1 MAKKETFTGHIMPM
15 HDEITSEDIN
25 KFFEGSD
32 PMKRIISIELGYDT
46 ADAEIVFINDNG
58 EKRIKKEPFKPFVW
72 AKNSACLRM
81 FDGNR
86 SLLKK
91 KMREYGIAI
100 KALYTCREDNPYP
113 NEKLDNGYK
122 YLFYAKTKMSMG
134 KFQDFFKKAG
144 TPINGQKKIDENE
157 PSSQEFMSLQPVEQF
172 MIETG
177 KRYFKGYEKYDD
189 LKRMSFDLETEGL
202 NPLIHCISQIG
213 IRTNKGFEKIL
224 TITGDSKE
232 EKEKNE
238 LYAINEFIKII
249 ATEAPDV
256 IFGHN
261 SENFDWDFIIVRCE
275 KHGIDFKELSEK
287 YLREGIY
294 KKSKPTTLKLGGE
307 VETFFQ
313 TIIKYHNVVDS
324 LHAVRRAM
332 ATDSSFEKANLKYA
346 TQYLKLNKKNRV
358 YVPGNI
364 IESTWRITDNV
375 YAFNDKNGDW
385 YKITEEKPLQDGYE
399 LVSGKYIVE
408 RYLLDDLWE
417 CDKVELS
424 LHETDF
430 HLTKMIPT
438 TFPRVCTMGTA
449 TQWKLILLTW
459 AYEHNMA
466 VPSLGKNKKYTGG
479 LSRLLVTGYIEKICK
494 GDYAALYPTTEIT
507 WNIEPDTDFTH
518 VTLKLLT
525 YVLTKREFHKELKKT
540 SEKEA
545 EKLYNILN
553 GLSELD
559 SSYQSIFDKR
569 EKILADKIFHDNQQL
584 VLKKLANSWFGSLG
598 CPNVNNWGDL
608 NAAEKTT
615 CIGRMLLRIMIWF
628 LCNDGRGDEYKYI
641 PIVGDTDGFD
651 FKLPQKFKYTK
662 DNPYIGKGL
671 NRYVKEG
678 KEYINAE
685 ADFAEF
691 NDTYLNKCY
700 NGSTKNM
707 SANEIDEYVDS
718 SINFSRKNYCCKMQ
732 RDGSIKKVG
741 NTVKSRKMSGYLQKF
756 LDKALSILIEGKG
769 KEFLEMYYDY
779 IDDIY
784 NYRISVRDIASK
796 GNIKKSLKEYKDDCN
811 TLTKAGS
818 KKSRQ
823 AWYELAIRENLNVNP
838 GDTIYYVNTGTKKSE
853 SDAKRITHQFVMNP
867 ENQTEE
873 VELIGK
879 VKTSILKKECEKNG
893 IDYKT
898 LKTKERKEI
907 LSSYIVREEDEV
919 ILNCK
924 LVPFEVMESEND
936 LLCSDIPDLEYNV
949 EKYID
954 QFNNRITPLLV
965 CFHPRIRGKILIK
978 NPSDRQYWT
987 DNDAVLVSGYPM
999 KPEDQDTYEALM
1011 TPERKEI
1018 EFWEKIGERPPFVD
1032 ECGIE
1037 WEKLVEEYHEIVK
1050 READELFQAEN
1061 NKYLEALDNLT
1072 KDDISA
1078 FEEDGVIPKPI
1089 TDIVTL
1095 SPKDMRFYF
1104 IRIPDMTPT
1113 TGGYIFDDMKISME
1127 EHGIETEA
1135 FIPSLED

>member
-261 SENFDWDFIIVRCE
+261 SENFDWDFIIVRCK

-375 YAFNDKNGDW
+375 YAFNDKDGDW

-430 HLTKMIPT
+430 HLTKMMPT

-466 VPSLGKNKKYTGG
+466 VPALGKNKKYTGG
-479 LSRLLVTGYIEKICK
+479 LSRLLVTGFTQDVCK
-494 GDYAALYPTTEIT
+494 ADYAALYPTTEIT
-507 WNIEPDTDFTH
+507 WNIEPETDFTH

-525 YVLTKREFHKELKKT
+525 YVLTQREYHKGIKKT

-545 EKLYNILN
+545 ENLYNILN
-553 GLSELD
+553 ELLESD
-559 SSYQSIFDKR
+559 SSYQSTFEKR

-598 CPNVNNWGDL
+598 CPSLNPWGDL

-615 CIGRMLLRIMIWF
+615 CIGRMLLRIMICY
-628 LCNDGRGDEYKYI
+628 LKNLGYE
-641 PIVGDTDGFD
+641 PIVGDSFT
-651 FKLPQKFKYTK
+651 
-662 DNPYIGKGL
+662 
-671 NRYVKEG
+671 
-678 KEYINAE
+678 
-685 ADFAEF
+685 
-691 NDTYLNKCY
+691 
-700 NGSTKNM
+700 
-707 SANEIDEYVDS
+707 
-718 SINFSRKNYCCKMQ
+718 
-732 RDGSIKKVG
+732 
-741 NTVKSRKMSGYLQKF
+741 
-756 LDKALSILIEGKG
+756 
-769 KEFLEMYYDY
+769 
-779 IDDIY
+779 
-784 NYRISVRDIASK
+784 
-796 GNIKKSLKEYKDDCN
+796 
-811 TLTKAGS
+811 
-818 KKSRQ
+818 
-823 AWYELAIRENLNVNP
+823 
-838 GDTIYYVNTGTKKSE
+838 GDTPLFIKYDNSNLIDIKPIE
-853 SDAKRITHQFVMNP
+853 
-867 ENQTEE
+867 
-873 VELIGK
+873 ELIGETETDALGREYDTSEKSYK
-879 VKTSILKKECEKNG
+879 VLCRSGWAKPNYIYRHKTNKQIYRIDDEKSIIDVTEDHSLFNDKQEKIKPSEINENTKLEYYKGELGDNFTLHPKGFTVKCMAKWLMRG
-893 IDYKT
+893 IID
-898 LKTKERKEI
+898 RVPCEI
-907 LSSYIVREEDEV
+907 LNSNKSTQKQFLSYIGDWDYSNTSKTCRAG
-919 ILNCK
+919 L
-924 LVPFEVMESEND
+924 
-936 LLCSDIPDLEYNV
+936 
-949 EKYID
+949 
-954 QFNNRITPLLV
+954 QFLKRI
-965 CFHPRIRGKILIK
+965 C
-978 NPSDRQYWT
+978 
-987 DNDAVLVSGYPM
+987 
-999 KPEDQDTYEALM
+999 
-1011 TPERKEI
+1011 
-1018 EFWEKIGERPPFVD
+1018 
-1032 ECGIE
+1032 C
-1037 WEKLVEEYHEIVK
+1037 
-1050 READELFQAEN
+1050 
-1061 NKYLEALDNLT
+1061 
-1072 KDDISA
+1072 
-1078 FEEDGVIPKPI
+1078 
-1089 TDIVTL
+1089 
-1095 SPKDMRFYF
+1095 
-1104 IRIPDMTPT
+1104 
-1113 TGGYIFDDMKISME
+1113 
-1127 EHGIETEA
+1127 
-1135 FIPSLED
+1135 

>member
-1 MAKKETFTGHIMPM
+1 MAYKETFPGHIMPM
-15 HDEITSEDIN
+15 HAEITAEDIT

-32 PMKRIISIELGYDT
+32 PLKHIISIELGYDN
-46 ADAEIVFINDNG
+46 ADAEIVFVDDDGVKKI
-58 EKRIKKEPFKPFVW
+58 RKEPFKPFAW
-72 AKNSACLRM
+72 AKNSACVRM

-86 SLLKK
+86 SQLKSE
-91 KMREYGIAI
+91 MRKANIGI
-100 KALYTCREDNPYP
+100 KPLYTCREDNPYP
-113 NEKLDNGYK
+113 HEKLDNGYK
-122 YLFYAKTKMSMG
+122 YLFYAKSKMSMG

-144 TPINGQKKIDENE
+144 TPLRGQKKIEDNE
-157 PSSQEFMSLQPVEQF
+157 PSSQEFMTLQPVEQF

-177 KRYFKGYEKYDD
+177 KRYFKGYDNYDD

-202 NPLIHCISQIG
+202 NPKIHHISQIG

-224 TITGDSKE
+224 TITGDTNE
-232 EKEKNE
+232 EKEENE
-238 LYAINEFIKII
+238 LKAIRQFMSII
-249 ATEAPDV
+249 SEEKPDV

-261 SENFDWDFIIVRCE
+261 SENFDWDFIIVRCQMR
-275 KHGIDFKELSEK
+275 GVDFKQLSER

-313 TIIKYHNVVDS
+313 TVIKYHNVVDS

-346 TQYLKLNKKNRV
+346 TQYLKLNKQNRV

-364 IESTWRITDNV
+364 IETTWRITEPV
-375 YAFNDKNGDW
+375 YAFNDTNGDW
-385 YKITEEKPLQDGYE
+385 YKVSEEKPLQDGYE
-399 LVSGKYIVE
+399 MVTGKYIVE

-430 HLTKMIPT
+430 HLTKIMPT
-438 TFPRVCTMGTA
+438 TFPRVATMGTA

-466 VPSLGKNKKYTGG
+466 VPSLGKNRKYTGG
-479 LSRLLVTGYIEKICK
+479 LSRLLITGFVTDICK
-494 GDYAALYPTTEIT
+494 GDYAALYPTTQIT
-507 WNIEPDTDFTH
+507 WNIEPATDFMH
-518 VTLKLLT
+518 ITLPMLK
-525 YVLTKREFHKELKKT
+525 YVLVQREYHKGLKKS

-545 EKLYNILN
+545 ENMYNKLKTLGESSSDYKK
-553 GLSELD
+553 LSAERD
-559 SSYQSIFDKR
+559 IV
-569 EKILADKIFHDNQQL
+569 LADKINHDNQQL

-598 CPNVNNWGDL
+598 CPGLNPWGDL

-615 CIGRMLLRIMIWF
+615 CIGRMLLRIMIYY
-628 LCNDGRGDEYKYI
+628 LKGLGYE

-651 FKLPQKFKYTK
+651 FKLPDKFRYTEE
-662 DNPYIGKGL
+662 NPYIGKGL
-671 NRYVKEG
+671 NRYVKAG
-678 KEYINAE
+678 KEYTYAE

-691 NDTYLNKCY
+691 NDLFLNKCY
-700 NGSTKNM
+700 YGSKNNM
-707 SANEIDEYVDS
+707 SANEIDEYVES
-718 SINFSRKNYCCKMQ
+718 SINFSRKNYCCRMQ

-741 NTVKSRKMSGYLQKF
+741 NTIKSRKMSGYLQKY
-756 LDKALSILIEGKG
+756 LENSLELLIDGKG
-769 KEFLEMYYDY
+769 EEFLESYYNY

-796 GNIKKSLKEYKDDCN
+796 GNIKKSLDEYKKDCN
-811 TLTKAGS
+811 TLTKSGS

-823 AWYELAIRENLNVNP
+823 AWYELAIREGLNVNP
-838 GDTIYYVNTGTKKSE
+838 GDTIYYVNTGSKKSE
-853 SDAKRITHQFVMNP
+853 TDAKRITHQYVKNP
-867 ENQTEE
+867 DNPNEE
-873 VELIGK
+873 IELVGK
-879 VKTSILKKECEKNG
+879 VKTTILKKECEKRG

-898 LKTKERKEI
+898 LKTKDAKE
-907 LSSYIVREEDEV
+907 LLKKHIVREEDEV

-924 LVPFEVMESEND
+924 LVPFDVIEDEKD

-949 EKYID
+949 EKYIE
-954 QFNNRITPLLV
+954 QFNKRITPLLV
-965 CFHPRIRGKILIK
+965 CFHPNIRDEILIK
-978 NPSDRQYWT
+978 NPKDRKYWT
-987 DNDAVLVSGYPM
+987 KEESVLVSGYPM

-1032 ECGIE
+1032 ECNIP
-1037 WEKLVEEYHEIVK
+1037 WEQLVEEYHETIK

-1061 NKYLEALDNLT
+1061 KKYLEALDGLT
-1072 KDDISA
+1072 KEDIDA
-1078 FEEDGVIPKPI
+1078 FEEDGSLPKSI
-1089 TDIVTL
+1089 TDVVTL
-1095 SPKDMRFYF
+1095 SPKDMKFYF

-1113 TGGYIFDDMKISME
+1113 TGGYIFDDIRLGME

-1135 FIPSLED
+1135 FIPSLEE

>member
-1 MAKKETFTGHIMPM
+1 M
-15 HDEITSEDIN
+15 
-25 KFFEGSD
+25 
-32 PMKRIISIELGYDT
+32 
-46 ADAEIVFINDNG
+46 
-58 EKRIKKEPFKPFVW
+58 
-72 AKNSACLRM
+72 
-81 FDGNR
+81 
-86 SLLKK
+86 
-91 KMREYGIAI
+91 
-100 KALYTCREDNPYP
+100 
-113 NEKLDNGYK
+113 
-122 YLFYAKTKMSMG
+122 
-134 KFQDFFKKAG
+134 
-144 TPINGQKKIDENE
+144 
-157 PSSQEFMSLQPVEQF
+157 
-172 MIETG
+172 
-177 KRYFKGYEKYDD
+177 
-189 LKRMSFDLETEGL
+189 
-202 NPLIHCISQIG
+202 
-213 IRTNKGFEKIL
+213 
-224 TITGDSKE
+224 
-232 EKEKNE
+232 
-238 LYAINEFIKII
+238 
-249 ATEAPDV
+249 
-256 IFGHN
+256 
-261 SENFDWDFIIVRCE
+261 
-275 KHGIDFKELSEK
+275 
-287 YLREGIY
+287 
-294 KKSKPTTLKLGGE
+294 
-307 VETFFQ
+307 
-313 TIIKYHNVVDS
+313 
-324 LHAVRRAM
+324 
-332 ATDSSFEKANLKYA
+332 
-346 TQYLKLNKKNRV
+346 
-358 YVPGNI
+358 
-364 IESTWRITDNV
+364 
-375 YAFNDKNGDW
+375 
-385 YKITEEKPLQDGYE
+385 
-399 LVSGKYIVE
+399 
-408 RYLLDDLWE
+408 
-417 CDKVELS
+417 
-424 LHETDF
+424 
-430 HLTKMIPT
+430 
-438 TFPRVCTMGTA
+438 
-449 TQWKLILLTW
+449 
-459 AYEHNMA
+459 
-466 VPSLGKNKKYTGG
+466 
-479 LSRLLVTGYIEKICK
+479 
-494 GDYAALYPTTEIT
+494 
-507 WNIEPDTDFTH
+507 
-518 VTLKLLT
+518 
-525 YVLTKREFHKELKKT
+525 
-540 SEKEA
+540 
-545 EKLYNILN
+545 
-553 GLSELD
+553 
-559 SSYQSIFDKR
+559 
-569 EKILADKIFHDNQQL
+569 
-584 VLKKLANSWFGSLG
+584 
-598 CPNVNNWGDL
+598 
-608 NAAEKTT
+608 
-615 CIGRMLLRIMIWF
+615 
-628 LCNDGRGDEYKYI
+628 
-641 PIVGDTDGFD
+641 
-651 FKLPQKFKYTK
+651 
-662 DNPYIGKGL
+662 
-671 NRYVKEG
+671 
-678 KEYINAE
+678 
-685 ADFAEF
+685 AEF

-700 NGSTKNM
+700 NGSTQNM

-718 SINFSRKNYCCKMQ
+718 SINFSRKNYCCKME

-1037 WEKLVEEYHEIVK
+1037 WEKLLEEYHETVK

-1061 NKYLEALDNLT
+1061 KKYLEALDNLT

-1078 FEEDGVIPKPI
+1078 FEEDGIIPKPI

>member
-1 MAKKETFTGHIMPM
+1 MAKKETFIGHIMPM

-122 YLFYAKTKMSMG
+122 YLFYARTKMSMG

-375 YAFNDKNGDW
+375 YAFNDNDGDW
-385 YKITEEKPLQDGYE
+385 YKITEEKPLKDGYE

-430 HLTKMIPT
+430 HLTKMMPT

-466 VPSLGKNKKYTGG
+466 VPALGKNKKYTGG
-479 LSRLLVTGYIEKICK
+479 LSRLLVTGFTQDVCK
-494 GDYAALYPTTEIT
+494 ADYAALYPTTEIT
-507 WNIEPDTDFTH
+507 WNIEPETDFTH

-525 YVLTKREFHKELKKT
+525 YVLTQREYHKGIKKT

-545 EKLYNILN
+545 ENLYNILN
-553 GLSELD
+553 ELLESD
-559 SSYQSIFDKR
+559 SSYQSTFEKR

-598 CPNVNNWGDL
+598 CPSLNPWGDL

-615 CIGRMLLRIMIWF
+615 CIGRMLLRIMICY
-628 LCNDGRGDEYKYI
+628 LKNLGYE
-641 PIVGDTDGFD
+641 PIVGDSFT
-651 FKLPQKFKYTK
+651 
-662 DNPYIGKGL
+662 
-671 NRYVKEG
+671 
-678 KEYINAE
+678 
-685 ADFAEF
+685 
-691 NDTYLNKCY
+691 
-700 NGSTKNM
+700 
-707 SANEIDEYVDS
+707 
-718 SINFSRKNYCCKMQ
+718 
-732 RDGSIKKVG
+732 
-741 NTVKSRKMSGYLQKF
+741 
-756 LDKALSILIEGKG
+756 
-769 KEFLEMYYDY
+769 
-779 IDDIY
+779 
-784 NYRISVRDIASK
+784 
-796 GNIKKSLKEYKDDCN
+796 
-811 TLTKAGS
+811 
-818 KKSRQ
+818 
-823 AWYELAIRENLNVNP
+823 
-838 GDTIYYVNTGTKKSE
+838 GDTPLFIKYDNSNLIDIKPIE
-853 SDAKRITHQFVMNP
+853 
-867 ENQTEE
+867 
-873 VELIGK
+873 ELIGETETDALGREYDTSEKSYK
-879 VKTSILKKECEKNG
+879 VLCRSGWAKPNYIYRHKTNKQIYRIDDEKSIIDVTEDHSLFNDKQEKIKPSEINENTKLEYYKGELGDNFTLHPKGFTVKCMAKWLMRG
-893 IDYKT
+893 IID
-898 LKTKERKEI
+898 RVPCEI
-907 LSSYIVREEDEV
+907 LNSNKSTQKQFLSYIGDWDYSNTSKTCRAG
-919 ILNCK
+919 L
-924 LVPFEVMESEND
+924 
-936 LLCSDIPDLEYNV
+936 
-949 EKYID
+949 
-954 QFNNRITPLLV
+954 QFLKRI
-965 CFHPRIRGKILIK
+965 C
-978 NPSDRQYWT
+978 
-987 DNDAVLVSGYPM
+987 
-999 KPEDQDTYEALM
+999 
-1011 TPERKEI
+1011 
-1018 EFWEKIGERPPFVD
+1018 
-1032 ECGIE
+1032 C
-1037 WEKLVEEYHEIVK
+1037 
-1050 READELFQAEN
+1050 
-1061 NKYLEALDNLT
+1061 
-1072 KDDISA
+1072 
-1078 FEEDGVIPKPI
+1078 
-1089 TDIVTL
+1089 
-1095 SPKDMRFYF
+1095 
-1104 IRIPDMTPT
+1104 
-1113 TGGYIFDDMKISME
+1113 
-1127 EHGIETEA
+1127 
-1135 FIPSLED
+1135 

>member
-1 MAKKETFTGHIMPM
+1 M
-15 HDEITSEDIN
+15 
-25 KFFEGSD
+25 
-32 PMKRIISIELGYDT
+32 
-46 ADAEIVFINDNG
+46 
-58 EKRIKKEPFKPFVW
+58 
-72 AKNSACLRM
+72 
-81 FDGNR
+81 
-86 SLLKK
+86 
-91 KMREYGIAI
+91 
-100 KALYTCREDNPYP
+100 
-113 NEKLDNGYK
+113 
-122 YLFYAKTKMSMG
+122 
-134 KFQDFFKKAG
+134 
-144 TPINGQKKIDENE
+144 
-157 PSSQEFMSLQPVEQF
+157 
-172 MIETG
+172 
-177 KRYFKGYEKYDD
+177 
-189 LKRMSFDLETEGL
+189 
-202 NPLIHCISQIG
+202 
-213 IRTNKGFEKIL
+213 
-224 TITGDSKE
+224 
-232 EKEKNE
+232 
-238 LYAINEFIKII
+238 
-249 ATEAPDV
+249 
-256 IFGHN
+256 
-261 SENFDWDFIIVRCE
+261 
-275 KHGIDFKELSEK
+275 
-287 YLREGIY
+287 
-294 KKSKPTTLKLGGE
+294 
-307 VETFFQ
+307 
-313 TIIKYHNVVDS
+313 
-324 LHAVRRAM
+324 
-332 ATDSSFEKANLKYA
+332 
-346 TQYLKLNKKNRV
+346 
-358 YVPGNI
+358 
-364 IESTWRITDNV
+364 
-375 YAFNDKNGDW
+375 
-385 YKITEEKPLQDGYE
+385 
-399 LVSGKYIVE
+399 
-408 RYLLDDLWE
+408 
-417 CDKVELS
+417 
-424 LHETDF
+424 
-430 HLTKMIPT
+430 
-438 TFPRVCTMGTA
+438 
-449 TQWKLILLTW
+449 
-459 AYEHNMA
+459 
-466 VPSLGKNKKYTGG
+466 
-479 LSRLLVTGYIEKICK
+479 
-494 GDYAALYPTTEIT
+494 
-507 WNIEPDTDFTH
+507 
-518 VTLKLLT
+518 
-525 YVLTKREFHKELKKT
+525 
-540 SEKEA
+540 
-545 EKLYNILN
+545 
-553 GLSELD
+553 
-559 SSYQSIFDKR
+559 
-569 EKILADKIFHDNQQL
+569 
-584 VLKKLANSWFGSLG
+584 
-598 CPNVNNWGDL
+598 
-608 NAAEKTT
+608 
-615 CIGRMLLRIMIWF
+615 
-628 LCNDGRGDEYKYI
+628 
-641 PIVGDTDGFD
+641 
-651 FKLPQKFKYTK
+651 
-662 DNPYIGKGL
+662 
-671 NRYVKEG
+671 
-678 KEYINAE
+678 
-685 ADFAEF
+685 AEF

-700 NGSTKNM
+700 NGSTQNM

-718 SINFSRKNYCCKMQ
+718 SINFSRKNYCCKME

-867 ENQTEE
+867 ENPTEE

-1037 WEKLVEEYHEIVK
+1037 WEKLLEEYHETVK

-1061 NKYLEALDNLT
+1061 KKYLEALDNLT